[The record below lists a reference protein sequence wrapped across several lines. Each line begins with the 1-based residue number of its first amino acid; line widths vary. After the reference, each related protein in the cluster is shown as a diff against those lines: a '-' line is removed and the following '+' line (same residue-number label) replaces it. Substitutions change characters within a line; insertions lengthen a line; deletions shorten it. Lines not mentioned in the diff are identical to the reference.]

1 MTDRQRPVGVFD
13 SGVGGLTVFR
23 AIRRR
28 LPDED
33 LLYLGDNARV
43 PYGSKSRET
52 IVRYTEECVT
62 ALVERGVKCLVVACN
77 TVSAVALPT
86 LQSRFPDIP
95 VLGVVEP
102 GALAACRASAS
113 GRIAVIA
120 TRSTVNGGAYAAAI
134 HRHRPDAQV
143 VSLSCPLFV
152 PLAEEGW
159 FDGPLVE
166 GIAARYLASL
176 FATEPTPD
184 CLVLG
189 CTHYPLLSGVIRKVI
204 GPEPVMVDSAET
216 TADALV
222 DMLVVHRLANAS
234 GRYGSNQ
241 FLTTDDAACFAQI
254 GARFL
259 GADVC
264 RDNVSHISL

>member
-23 AIRRR
+23 AVRRR
-28 LPDED
+28 LPAEN

-52 IVRYTEECVT
+52 IVRYTEECVST
-62 ALVERGVKCLVVACN
+62 LVERGVKCLVVACN

-86 LQSRFPDIP
+86 LQSRFPGIP

-102 GALAACRASAS
+102 GALAACRASVS

-120 TRSTVNGGAYAAAI
+120 TRSTVNGGAYVAAI
-134 HRHRPDAQV
+134 HRYRPDAQV
-143 VSLSCPLFV
+143 VSLPCPLFV

-166 GIAARYLASL
+166 GIAARYLGSL
-176 FATEPTPD
+176 FAADPAPD

-216 TADALV
+216 TADALAA
-222 DMLVVHRLANAS
+222 MLVERGLDNTS
-234 GRYGSNQ
+234 GQCGSNA
-241 FLTTDDAACFAQI
+241 FLTTDAAACFAQI

-259 GADVC
+259 GGDVC

>member
-1 MTDRQRPVGVFD
+1 MTDTRQPVGVFD

-28 LPDED
+28 LPAEH

-52 IVRYTEECVT
+52 IIRYTEEC
-62 ALVERGVKCLVVACN
+62 AANLVEQGVKCLVVACN
-77 TVSAVALPT
+77 TMSAVALPT
-86 LQSRFPDIP
+86 LQRRFPGIP

-134 HRHRPDAQV
+134 RRYRPDAQV
-143 VSLSCPLFV
+143 VSEACPLFV

-166 GIAARYLASL
+166 AIVARYLAPL
-176 FATEPTPD
+176 FAAEPAPD

-189 CTHYPLLSGVIRKVI
+189 CTHYPLLSGVIRQVI
-204 GPEPVMVDSAET
+204 GPEPAMVDSAET
-216 TADALV
+216 TAQV
-222 DMLVVHRLANAS
+222 LAAKLAERGLLNTA
-234 GRYGSNQ
+234 GQDGSNQ

-259 GADVC
+259 GTDVC

>member
-1 MTDRQRPVGVFD
+1 MIDRQRPVGVFD

-28 LPDED
+28 LPAED

-62 ALVERGVKCLVVACN
+62 ELVNRGVKCLVVACN
-77 TVSAVALPT
+77 TVSAVALPA
-86 LQSRFPDIP
+86 LQNRFPDIP

-102 GALAACRASAS
+102 GALTACRASVS

-134 HRHRPDAQV
+134 HRYRPEAQV
-143 VSLSCPLFV
+143 VSAPCPLFV

-166 GIAARYLASL
+166 GIAAHYLASL
-176 FATEPTPD
+176 FAAKPVPD

-189 CTHYPLLSGVIRKVI
+189 CTHYPLLSGVIRRVI
-204 GPEPVMVDSAET
+204 GPDPVMVDSAET

-222 DMLVVHRLANAS
+222 EMLKKYGMNNTAEHS
-234 GRYGSNQ
+234 GNNQ
-241 FLTTDDAACFAQI
+241 FLTTDDAVCFAQI

-259 GADVC
+259 GEDVC
-264 RDNVSHISL
+264 RNNVSHISL

>member
-1 MTDRQRPVGVFD
+1 MTDSQRPVGVFD

-28 LPDED
+28 LPAED

-52 IVRYTEECVT
+52 IVRYTEEC
-62 ALVERGVKCLVVACN
+62 AGKLVERGVKCLVVACN
-77 TVSAVALPT
+77 TVSAVALPA
-86 LQSRFPDIP
+86 LQRRFPGIP

-120 TRSTVNGGAYAAAI
+120 TRSTVNGGAYVAAI

-143 VSLSCPLFV
+143 VSAPCPLFV

-159 FDGPLVE
+159 FDGPEVE
-166 GIAARYLASL
+166 GIAARYLAPL
-176 FATEPTPD
+176 FTADPAPD

-189 CTHYPLLSGVIRKVI
+189 CTHYPLLSDVIRRVI
-204 GPEPVMVDSAET
+204 GPGPAMVDSAET
-216 TADALV
+216 TAEALV
-222 DMLVVHRLANAS
+222 NMLRERGLGNALKHD
-234 GRYGSNQ
+234 GDNQ

-259 GADVC
+259 GTDVC